1 MSSSALVHKL
11 DPWNV
16 SELAFPAKG
25 SASEKLKFM
34 LLYAVLAPSSHNS
47 QPWLFNLADDA
58 VELYADR
65 QRSLPQVDPE
75 DRELILSCGAALLC
89 LRVTLHH
96 FTYSGEVECFP
107 EPHDQNLLARVRL
120 GGREVPSPEN
130 EELFHAILK
139 RRTNRQPFERWTV
152 AQALVA
158 KLEQAAAQ
166 EDAWFRAVDDPEERA
181 AVAAL
186 VAEGDRMQ
194 MSGRAFRAELAAWMR
209 PNRSSSHDGI
219 PGSGLGLGDLA
230 SYAGPLLVRTFD
242 VGKSRAAHDHE
253 IAEGSPLLA
262 VLATDYDRPGD
273 WLAAG
278 QALGRVL
285 LRARADGVSAS
296 YLNQPIEV
304 AELRPRLRDALGLA
318 GFPQLLLR
326 LGYGADPKPTP
337 RRSLEEVLI

>member
-1 MSSSALVHKL
+1 MSSSALAYRL
-11 DPWNV
+11 DPWYV
-16 SELAFPAKG
+16 SELDLPSKG
-25 SASEKLKFM
+25 SPKEKLKFM
-34 LLYAVLAPSSHNS
+34 LHWAVLAPSSHNA
-47 QPWLFNLADDA
+47 QPWLFNLTEDA

-65 QRSLPQVDPE
+65 QRSLPQADPE
-75 DRELILSCGAALLC
+75 DRELILSCGAALFL

-139 RRTNRQPFERWTV
+139 RRTNRQRFERWRV
-152 AQALVA
+152 AAALVA
-158 KLEQAAAQ
+158 GLEEAAAAEGACWRAIRDQQ
-166 EDAWFRAVDDPEERA
+166 ERD

-186 VAEGDRMQ
+186 VAEGDRVQ
-194 MSGRAFRAELAAWMR
+194 MSDRAFRLELATWMR
-209 PNRSSSHDGI
+209 PNRSQSRDGI
-219 PGSGLGLGDLA
+219 PGYGLGLGELA
-230 SYAGPLLVRTFD
+230 TYAGPLLVRTFD
-242 VGKSRAAHDHE
+242 MGERRAARDHE

-262 VLATDYDRPGD
+262 VLATDYDRPAD

-285 LRARADGVSAS
+285 LRGRADGVSAS

-326 LGYGADPKPTP
+326 LGYGRDPKPTP
-337 RRSLEEVLI
+337 RRPLEEVLI

>member
-1 MSSSALVHKL
+1 MSSSALAYRL

-16 SELAFPAKG
+16 SELDYPTKG
-25 SASEKLKFM
+25 SESEKLKFM
-34 LLYAVLAPSSHNS
+34 LRWALLAPSSHNA
-47 QPWLFNLADDA
+47 QPWLFSLMEDA

-65 QRSLPQVDPE
+65 QRSLPQADPG
-75 DRELILSCGAALLC
+75 DRELILSCGAALLF

-96 FTYSGEVECFP
+96 FAYTGEVECFP
-107 EPHDQNLLARVRL
+107 EPRDPNLLARVRL
-120 GGREVPSPEN
+120 GGREIPSPEN

-139 RRTNRQPFERWTV
+139 RRTNRQTFERWRV
-152 AQALVA
+152 APALVA
-158 KLEQAAAQ
+158 KLESAVA
-166 EDAWFRAVDDPEERA
+166 EEGCWFRAVDEAEERA

-186 VAEGDRMQ
+186 VAEGDRRQ
-194 MSGRAFRAELAAWMR
+194 MSDRAFRLELAAWMR
-209 PNRSSSHDGI
+209 PNRSGIHDGI
-219 PGSGLGLGDLA
+219 PGYGLGLGDLA

-242 VGKSRAAHDHE
+242 IGERRAAHDQE

-262 VLATDYDRPGD
+262 VLATDSDRAAD

-278 QALGRVL
+278 QALGRLL

-304 AELRPRLRDALGLA
+304 PELRPKLREGLGLA

-326 LGYGADPKPTP
+326 LGYGADPKSTP
-337 RRSLEEVLI
+337 RRPLEEVLI